1 MSYTIR
7 DRNERLG
14 DKRRSRLA
22 IVAISFC
29 IIVGLGLFLRHSIQ
43 IFYTNLRGG
52 TGALVETVGTEA
64 ALALRSKRSIAT
76 ENAAL
81 HAALVE
87 AQAREAYVLVLE
99 NENASLHTLLS
110 YHVDKPAPQIA
121 RVVGK
126 PSENLYNRIILDQG
140 ADSGIAVG
148 DHAGIYSTM
157 LLGTVLSV
165 SDRTSVVDLYSSPS
179 AVLNGVLLRESITI
193 PVRGN
198 GGGNFEIQVPRDIKV
213 EDGDIITLAER
224 PDMVIA
230 IVKSV
235 VFDPRDPFQTV
246 LARTPVNIQELKY
259 VEIMK

>member
-1 MSYTIR
+1 MSYIIR

-14 DKRRSRLA
+14 GKRRSRLV
-22 IVAISFC
+22 VASVSFLILVC
-29 IIVGLGLFLRHSIQ
+29 LGFLLRNPVQ
-43 IFYTNLRGG
+43 NFYTSIRGG
-52 TGALVETVGTEA
+52 AGVVTNTLTDEA
-64 ALALRSKRSIAT
+64 GLALRSKRSIAR
-76 ENAAL
+76 ENESLRTQIA
-81 HAALVE
+81 E
-87 AQAREAYVLVLE
+87 WESREAHVRVLE
-99 NENASLHTLLS
+99 DENESLRTLLS
-110 YHVDKPAPQIA
+110 YHTDKPNPQVA

-140 ADSGIAVG
+140 SDAGIAVG
-148 DHAGIYSTM
+148 DHVGIYDTM
-157 LLGTVLSV
+157 LLGTVISV
-165 SDRTSVVDLYSSPS
+165 SPRTAVVDLYSSPS

-198 GGGNFEIQVPRDIKV
+198 GGGNFEIEMPRDIKV
-213 EDGDIITLAER
+213 EDGDIVTLAER